1 MIGLLKSL
9 QSVVSGVLTD
19 LPEGVQMVTEFLY
32 RIRWFIIVG
41 LVLVGIYMMVM
52 TVLPYLMWYLIIKLV
67 VGSLFSLITL

>member
-52 TVLPYLMWYLIIKLV
+52 TALPYLMWYLIIKLV